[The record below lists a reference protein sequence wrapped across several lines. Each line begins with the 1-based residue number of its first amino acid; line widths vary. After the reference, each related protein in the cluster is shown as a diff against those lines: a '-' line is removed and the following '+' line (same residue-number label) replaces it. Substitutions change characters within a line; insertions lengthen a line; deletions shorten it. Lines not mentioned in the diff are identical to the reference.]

1 MFHDRILALLSN
13 IPISTIRLSCTH
25 CSISWTFKVD
35 NSASAQDFHAM
46 SSPTVITTPHNQDGI
61 SVFGKNLAVKSLNPR
76 VGLIYSTSSNGKVDL
91 TNDKEHAAHDPSALI
106 PEEGSA
112 VMVAEWPPGSE
123 PRMHRTL
130 TVDMGV
136 MTAGESVFH
145 L

>member
-13 IPISTIRLSCTH
+13 SPISTIRFTCTH
-25 CSISWTFKVD
+25 CSISWPFKVD

-46 SSPTVITTPHNQDGI
+46 SSPTVITTTHKKDGI

-91 TNDKEHAAHDPSALI
+91 TNDKDLEEHAAHDPSALI

-112 VMVAEWPPGSE
+112 VMVAE
-123 PRMHRTL
+123 
-130 TVDMGV
+130 
-136 MTAGESVFH
+136 
-145 L
+145 